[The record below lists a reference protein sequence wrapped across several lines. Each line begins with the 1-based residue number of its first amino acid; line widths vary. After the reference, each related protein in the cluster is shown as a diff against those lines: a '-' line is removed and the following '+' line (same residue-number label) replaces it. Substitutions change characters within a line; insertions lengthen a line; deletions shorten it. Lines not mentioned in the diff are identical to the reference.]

1 MVRLEV
7 RWIFDNGLSISI
19 FDVMWLSDGHCVSS
33 VGQPREDIQQARIH
47 SLIENNSHSTNYHLI
62 IILIN
67 AQPREY
73 ILKTHLIRRVEEDQL
88 IWKAEKNGHY
98 SVKSTYRLCMEEI
111 ADNSH
116 LHISDY

>member
-1 MVRLEV
+1 MVRPHHLGRSKRVVRSGV
-7 RWIFDNGLSISI
+7 RWKMGNGLSISI
-19 FDVMWLSDGHCVSS
+19 FDAMWLSDGRCVSG

-73 ILKTHLIRRVEEDQL
+73 ILKTHHIRQVEEGQL
-88 IWKAEKNGHY
+88 I
-98 SVKSTYRLCMEEI
+98 
-111 ADNSH
+111 
-116 LHISDY
+116 